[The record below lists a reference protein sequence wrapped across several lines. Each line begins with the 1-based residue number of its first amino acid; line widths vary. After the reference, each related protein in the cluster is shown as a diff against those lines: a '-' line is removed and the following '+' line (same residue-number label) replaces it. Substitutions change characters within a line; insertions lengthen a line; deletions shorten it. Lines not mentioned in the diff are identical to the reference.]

1 MPTPIEEGW
10 FWWRKVEP
18 DANDSLVLEIFGVD
32 PATKFPLP
40 WEPVRCYLPPQRRL
54 MRAETL
60 RTQGREKLARS
71 LGGEWGERIPDNDR
85 LKAMRQVVRRDPMHT
100 CNVTG
105 ARLCYYCGGNQGP
118 DAPNPE
124 RRDHAHDCP
133 WRRAQEGT
141 T

>member
-10 FWWRKVEP
+10 FWYTPSDGPKRPQPMQVVRDAQGHLHIGAPTCGSPHP
-18 DANDSLVLEIFGVD
+18 D
-32 PATKFPLP
+32 
-40 WEPVRCYLPPQRRL
+40 
-54 MRAETL
+54 RAAGT
-60 RTQGREKLARS
+60 
-71 LGGEWGERIPDNDR
+71 WGERIPDSPT
-85 LKAMRQVVRRDPMHT
+85 LEAMRQVVRRDPMHT

-133 WRRAQEGT
+133 WRRAQEPKT
-141 T
+141 RSLPQ